1 MSECKRAVH
10 FLLFTSNRSCTLYL
24 LSLFSPHVIKL
35 IKKSLHQLYISG
47 YPMICLIAR
56 YAVFSPE
63 GSSVNIN
70 RAVLIIYM
78 EMNGHSKKI
87 ASVLQTIFYICFNTS
102 FTFARMK
109 CYANHYFCT
118 DLAIQRHYLHFR
130 ISAILCRPD
139 RQIQTKVLSTNNL
152 ESPDRDAISLNC
164 VGERERETTAQTI
177 VYITSTFVG
186 LSN

>member
-1 MSECKRAVH
+1 
-10 FLLFTSNRSCTLYL
+10 
-24 LSLFSPHVIKL
+24 
-35 IKKSLHQLYISG
+35 
-47 YPMICLIAR
+47 MICLIAR

-164 VGERERETTAQTI
+164 FGERERERDNSANNCVHHIDVRRSIKLMDDLFPSMPEHLTNKQ
-177 VYITSTFVG
+177 
-186 LSN
+186 